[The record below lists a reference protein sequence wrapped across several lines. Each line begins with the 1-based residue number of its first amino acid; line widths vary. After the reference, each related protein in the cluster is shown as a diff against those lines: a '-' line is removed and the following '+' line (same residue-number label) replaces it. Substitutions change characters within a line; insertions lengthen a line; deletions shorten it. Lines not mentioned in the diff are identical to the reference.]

1 MPLDEADSEL
11 FKVWVI
17 KKLEAISDAD
27 SEVLADYVLALVK
40 TDDAVVVAKA
50 NCIENLRDFIGDSAR
65 SFVDDVFQA
74 LATKSYD
81 PSRPQFKPTAPIY
94 EPPRRTSSEL
104 PSLPNESRKRSYQ
117 EWDADPGQNGQ
128 NQPLG
133 AVDRSLKHPRRGG
146 RGWESRGAGQITQPV
161 RGGYGAPQLY
171 AQQVPPLQLPSMPT
185 PPLGM
190 PPLDPNNPLAALFAM
205 GQAMG
210 FMPSAPGVGARFATP
225 GHIAPQIGRRCRDYD
240 QKGYCMRG
248 GSCPYEHDD
257 NAFVVPPQSDEYDP
271 TNAAM
276 FDITP
281 NPAAYL
287 DTPRSNGRGNG
298 SARGRV
304 ESGAYGGGRPQRAH
318 FSMTGANHNQ
328 SIRSIVVEQIPE
340 EHFDEQSV
348 RAFFGDFGNVESVTM
363 QPYKRLAVVQFAS
376 HDSAKA
382 AYKSPKSVF
391 ENRFVKVYWYKSDSL
406 PHPTEFHPSV
416 EQDRDANGR
425 VDEPLF
431 DLEEVIARQAEAQRK
446 HDEAKRQREEAQ
458 KRRQELDEKLAAVNL
473 ERQKAA
479 DALAKRTGKGAT
491 PAGGNDDEDEQTKFL
506 KAKLAELQNE
516 AWSLGIDPDS
526 DDPVP
531 YAHAYTPR
539 GRGGYRGRFSSR
551 GRGHHPVMYR
561 GGYGGARGGFNGGR
575 ATMSLD
581 NRPKT
586 VNVTFPDGH
595 YQEETLRQYLM
606 FNGLES
612 AILTRHPGCDDAA
625 LVSFQQRFEAENFMA
640 AAVYDGPLAASDL
653 PGQLGKTT
661 LAWYKGEEDA
671 PSAHD
676 NGVAEQDSA
685 KLADAEAAVAL
696 AEYQPVSREER
707 DMDTY
712 DE

>member
-40 TDDAVVVAKA
+40 TDDSVVAKA
-50 NCIENLRDFIGDSAR
+50 NCIENLRDFIGNSAR
-65 SFVDDVFQA
+65 SFVNDVFQA

-81 PSRPQFKPTAPIY
+81 PSRPQLKPTAPIY

-117 EWDADPGQNGQ
+117 DRDAEPGQNGQ
-128 NQPLG
+128 NQPFG
-133 AVDRSLKHPRRGG
+133 AVDRSLKQSRRGG
-146 RGWESRGAGQITQPV
+146 RGWESRGGGQISQPV
-161 RGGYGAPQLY
+161 RGGYGAPQPY

-185 PPLGM
+185 PPPGM
-190 PPLDPNNPLAALFAM
+190 PPFDPNNPLAALFAM

-210 FMPSAPGVGARFATP
+210 FMPSAPGFGPPSATP
-225 GHIAPQIGRRCRDYD
+225 GHIARQIGQRCRDYD

-248 GSCPYEHDD
+248 GSCLYEHDD
-257 NAFVVPPQSDEYDP
+257 NAFVVPQQIDEYDP
-271 TNAAM
+271 TNAVI
-276 FDITP
+276 FDVAP
-281 NPAAYL
+281 NPAEYPS
-287 DTPRSNGRGNG
+287 TPRSSGRANG
-298 SARGRV
+298 SVRGRV
-304 ESGAYGGGRPQRAH
+304 ERGAYGGSRPQRAE

-328 SIRSIVVEQIPE
+328 SIKSIVVEQIPE

-348 RAFFGDFGNVESVTM
+348 RAFFGEFGSVESVTM

-406 PHPTEFHPSV
+406 PHPTEIHPSV
-416 EQDRDANGR
+416 EPDRDVNGR
-425 VDEPLF
+425 AVEPLF
-431 DLEEVIARQAEAQRK
+431 DLEEVAARQAEAQRK

-458 KRRQELDEKLAAVNL
+458 KRRQELDEMLVAVNL
-473 ERQKAA
+473 ERKKAA
-479 DALAKRTGKGAT
+479 DALAKRTWKGASL
-491 PAGGNDDEDEQTKFL
+491 AGGNDDEDEQTKFL

-526 DDPVP
+526 DEPVP
-531 YAHAYTPR
+531 YAPAYVPR
-539 GRGGYRGRFSSR
+539 RRGGYRGRFASR
-551 GRGHHPVMYR
+551 GRGRHPSMYR
-561 GGYGGARGGFNGGR
+561 GGYGGAGGGFNGGR

-586 VNVTFPDGH
+586 VTVTFPDGH

-612 AILTRHPGCDDAA
+612 AIMTRHPGCDDAA
-625 LVSFQQRFEAENFMA
+625 LVAFQQRFEAENFMA
-640 AAVYDGPLAASDL
+640 AAVYDGPLAASDF

-661 LAWYKGEEDA
+661 LAWYKGEEDT
-671 PSAHD
+671 PSARG
-676 NGVAEQDSA
+676 NGVTEQDSA
-685 KLADAEAAVAL
+685 KLADAEATGAL
-696 AEYQPVSREER
+696 AEYQPASREER

>member
-40 TDDAVVVAKA
+40 TDDSVVVAKA
-50 NCIENLRDFIGDSAR
+50 NCIENLRDFIGNSAR
-65 SFVDDVFQA
+65 SFVNDVFQA

-81 PSRPQFKPTAPIY
+81 PSRPQLKPTAPIY

-117 EWDADPGQNGQ
+117 DRDAEPGQNGQ
-128 NQPLG
+128 NQPFG
-133 AVDRSLKHPRRGG
+133 AVDRSLKQSRRGG
-146 RGWESRGAGQITQPV
+146 RGWESRGGGQISQPV
-161 RGGYGAPQLY
+161 RGGYGAPQPY

-185 PPLGM
+185 PPPGM
-190 PPLDPNNPLAALFAM
+190 PPFDPNNPLAALFAM

-210 FMPSAPGVGARFATP
+210 FMPSAPGFGPPSATP
-225 GHIAPQIGRRCRDYD
+225 GHIARQIGQRCRDYD

-248 GSCPYEHDD
+248 GSCLYEHDD
-257 NAFVVPPQSDEYDP
+257 NAFVVPQQIDEYDP
-271 TNAAM
+271 TNAVI
-276 FDITP
+276 FDVAP
-281 NPAAYL
+281 NPAEYPS
-287 DTPRSNGRGNG
+287 TPRSSGRANG
-298 SARGRV
+298 SVRGRV
-304 ESGAYGGGRPQRAH
+304 ERGAYGGSRPQRAE

-328 SIRSIVVEQIPE
+328 SIKSIVVEQIPK

-348 RAFFGDFGNVESVTM
+348 RAFFGEFGSVESVTM

-406 PHPTEFHPSV
+406 PHPTEIHPSV
-416 EQDRDANGR
+416 EPDRDVNGR
-425 VDEPLF
+425 AVEPLF
-431 DLEEVIARQAEAQRK
+431 DLEEVAARQAEAQRK

-458 KRRQELDEKLAAVNL
+458 KRRQELDEMLVAVNL
-473 ERQKAA
+473 ERKKAA
-479 DALAKRTGKGAT
+479 DALAKRTWKRASL
-491 PAGGNDDEDEQTKFL
+491 AGGNDDEDEQTKFL

-526 DDPVP
+526 DEPVP
-531 YAHAYTPR
+531 YAPAYVPR
-539 GRGGYRGRFSSR
+539 RRGGYRGRFASR
-551 GRGHHPVMYR
+551 GRGRHPSMYR
-561 GGYGGARGGFNGGR
+561 GGYGGAGGGFNG
-575 ATMSLD
+575 
-581 NRPKT
+581 
-586 VNVTFPDGH
+586 DGH

-612 AILTRHPGCDDAA
+612 AIMTRHPGCDDAA
-625 LVSFQQRFEAENFMA
+625 LVAFQQRFEAENFMA
-640 AAVYDGPLAASDL
+640 AAVYDGPLAASDF

-661 LAWYKGEEDA
+661 LAWYKGEEDT
-671 PSAHD
+671 PSARG
-676 NGVAEQDSA
+676 NGVTEQDSA
-685 KLADAEAAVAL
+685 KLADAEATGAL
-696 AEYQPVSREER
+696 AEYQPASREER

>member
-40 TDDAVVVAKA
+40 TDDSVVVAKA
-50 NCIENLRDFIGDSAR
+50 NCIENLRDFIGNSAR
-65 SFVDDVFQA
+65 SFVNDVFQA

-81 PSRPQFKPTAPIY
+81 PSRPQLKPNAPIY

-117 EWDADPGQNGQ
+117 DRDAEPGQNGQ
-128 NQPLG
+128 NQPFG
-133 AVDRSLKHPRRGG
+133 AVDRSLKQSRRGG
-146 RGWESRGAGQITQPV
+146 RGWESRGGGQISQPV
-161 RGGYGAPQLY
+161 RGGYGAPQPY

-185 PPLGM
+185 PPPGM
-190 PPLDPNNPLAALFAM
+190 PPFDPNNPLAALFAM

-210 FMPSAPGVGARFATP
+210 FMPSAPGFGPPSATP
-225 GHIAPQIGRRCRDYD
+225 GHIARQIGQRCRDYD

-248 GSCPYEHDD
+248 GSCLYEHDD
-257 NAFVVPPQSDEYDP
+257 NAFVVPQQIDEYDP
-271 TNAAM
+271 TNAVI
-276 FDITP
+276 FDVAP
-281 NPAAYL
+281 NPAEYPS
-287 DTPRSNGRGNG
+287 TPRSSGRANG
-298 SARGRV
+298 SVRGRV
-304 ESGAYGGGRPQRAH
+304 ERGAYGGSRPQRAE

-328 SIRSIVVEQIPE
+328 SIKSIVVEQIPE

-348 RAFFGDFGNVESVTM
+348 RAFFGEFGSVESVTM

-406 PHPTEFHPSV
+406 PHPTEIHPSV
-416 EQDRDANGR
+416 EPDRDVNGR
-425 VDEPLF
+425 AVEPLF
-431 DLEEVIARQAEAQRK
+431 DLEEVAARQAEAQRK

-458 KRRQELDEKLAAVNL
+458 KRRQELDEMLVAVNL
-473 ERQKAA
+473 ERKKAA
-479 DALAKRTGKGAT
+479 DALAKRTWKGASL
-491 PAGGNDDEDEQTKFL
+491 AGGNDDEDEQTKFL

-526 DDPVP
+526 DEPVP
-531 YAHAYTPR
+531 YAPAYVPR
-539 GRGGYRGRFSSR
+539 RRGGYRGRFASR
-551 GRGHHPVMYR
+551 GRGRHPSMYR
-561 GGYGGARGGFNGGR
+561 GGYGGAGGGFNG
-575 ATMSLD
+575 
-581 NRPKT
+581 
-586 VNVTFPDGH
+586 DGH

-612 AILTRHPGCDDAA
+612 AIMTRHPGCDDAA
-625 LVSFQQRFEAENFMA
+625 LVAFQQRFEAENFMA
-640 AAVYDGPLAASDL
+640 AAVYDGPLAASDF

-661 LAWYKGEEDA
+661 LAWYKGEEDT
-671 PSAHD
+671 PSARG
-676 NGVAEQDSA
+676 NGVTEQDSA
-685 KLADAEAAVAL
+685 KLADAEATGAL
-696 AEYQPVSREER
+696 AEYQPASREER

>member
-40 TDDAVVVAKA
+40 TDDSVVVAKA
-50 NCIENLRDFIGDSAR
+50 NCIENLRDFIGNSAR
-65 SFVDDVFQA
+65 SFVNDVFQA

-81 PSRPQFKPTAPIY
+81 PSRPQLKPTAPIY

-117 EWDADPGQNGQ
+117 DRDAEPGQNGQ
-128 NQPLG
+128 NQPFG
-133 AVDRSLKHPRRGG
+133 AVDRSLKQSRRGG
-146 RGWESRGAGQITQPV
+146 RGWESRGGGQISQPV
-161 RGGYGAPQLY
+161 RGGYGAPQPY

-185 PPLGM
+185 PPPGM
-190 PPLDPNNPLAALFAM
+190 PPFDPNNPLAALFAM

-210 FMPSAPGVGARFATP
+210 FMPSAPGFGPPSATP
-225 GHIAPQIGRRCRDYD
+225 GHIARQIGQRCRDYD

-248 GSCPYEHDD
+248 GSCLYEHDD
-257 NAFVVPPQSDEYDP
+257 NAFVVPQQIDEYDP
-271 TNAAM
+271 TNAVI
-276 FDITP
+276 FDVAP
-281 NPAAYL
+281 NPAEYPS
-287 DTPRSNGRGNG
+287 TPRSSGRANG
-298 SARGRV
+298 SVRGRV
-304 ESGAYGGGRPQRAH
+304 ERGAYGGSRPQRAE

-328 SIRSIVVEQIPE
+328 SIKSIVVEQIPE

-348 RAFFGDFGNVESVTM
+348 RAFFGEFGSVESVTM

-406 PHPTEFHPSV
+406 PHPTEIHPSV
-416 EQDRDANGR
+416 EPDRDVNGR
-425 VDEPLF
+425 AVEPLF
-431 DLEEVIARQAEAQRK
+431 DLEEVAARQAEAQRK

-458 KRRQELDEKLAAVNL
+458 KRRQELDEMLVAVNL
-473 ERQKAA
+473 ERKKAA
-479 DALAKRTGKGAT
+479 DALAKRTWKGASL
-491 PAGGNDDEDEQTKFL
+491 AGGNDDEDEQTKFL

-526 DDPVP
+526 DEPVP
-531 YAHAYTPR
+531 YAPAYVPR
-539 GRGGYRGRFSSR
+539 RRGGYRGRFASR
-551 GRGHHPVMYR
+551 GRGRHPSMYR
-561 GGYGGARGGFNGGR
+561 GGYGGAGGGFNG
-575 ATMSLD
+575 
-581 NRPKT
+581 
-586 VNVTFPDGH
+586 DGH

-612 AILTRHPGCDDAA
+612 AIMTRHPGCDDAA
-625 LVSFQQRFEAENFMA
+625 LVAFQQRFEAENFMA
-640 AAVYDGPLAASDL
+640 AAVYDGPLAASDF

-661 LAWYKGEEDA
+661 LAWYKGEEDT
-671 PSAHD
+671 PSARG
-676 NGVAEQDSA
+676 NGVTEQDSA
-685 KLADAEAAVAL
+685 KLADAEATGAL
-696 AEYQPVSREER
+696 AEYQPASREER

>member
-40 TDDAVVVAKA
+40 TDDSVVAKA
-50 NCIENLRDFIGDSAR
+50 NCIENLRDFIGNSAR
-65 SFVDDVFQA
+65 SFVNDVFQA

-81 PSRPQFKPTAPIY
+81 PSRPQLKPTAPIY

-117 EWDADPGQNGQ
+117 DRDAEPGQNGQ
-128 NQPLG
+128 NQPFG
-133 AVDRSLKHPRRGG
+133 AVDRSLKQSRRGG
-146 RGWESRGAGQITQPV
+146 RGWESRGGGQISQPV
-161 RGGYGAPQLY
+161 RGGYGAPQPY

-185 PPLGM
+185 PPPGM
-190 PPLDPNNPLAALFAM
+190 PPFDPNNPLAALFAM

-210 FMPSAPGVGARFATP
+210 FMPSAPGFGPPSATP
-225 GHIAPQIGRRCRDYD
+225 GHIARQIGQRCRDYD

-248 GSCPYEHDD
+248 GSCLYEHDD
-257 NAFVVPPQSDEYDP
+257 NAFVVPQQIDEYDP
-271 TNAAM
+271 TNAVI
-276 FDITP
+276 FDVAP
-281 NPAAYL
+281 NPAEYPS
-287 DTPRSNGRGNG
+287 TPRSSGRANG
-298 SARGRV
+298 SVRGRV
-304 ESGAYGGGRPQRAH
+304 ERGAYGGSRPQRAE

-328 SIRSIVVEQIPE
+328 SIKSIVVEQIPE

-348 RAFFGDFGNVESVTM
+348 RAFFGEFGSVESVTM

-406 PHPTEFHPSV
+406 PHPTEIHPSV
-416 EQDRDANGR
+416 EPDRDVNGR
-425 VDEPLF
+425 AVEPLF
-431 DLEEVIARQAEAQRK
+431 DLEEVAARQAEAQRK

-458 KRRQELDEKLAAVNL
+458 KRRQELDEMLVAVNL
-473 ERQKAA
+473 ERKKAA
-479 DALAKRTGKGAT
+479 DALAKRTWKGASL
-491 PAGGNDDEDEQTKFL
+491 AGGNDDEDEQTKFL

-526 DDPVP
+526 DEPVP
-531 YAHAYTPR
+531 YAPAYVPR
-539 GRGGYRGRFSSR
+539 RRGGYRGRFASR
-551 GRGHHPVMYR
+551 GRGRHPSMYR
-561 GGYGGARGGFNGGR
+561 GGYGGAGGGFNG
-575 ATMSLD
+575 
-581 NRPKT
+581 
-586 VNVTFPDGH
+586 DGH

-612 AILTRHPGCDDAA
+612 AIMTRHPGCDDAA
-625 LVSFQQRFEAENFMA
+625 LVAFQQRFEAENFMA
-640 AAVYDGPLAASDL
+640 AAVYDGPLAASDF

-661 LAWYKGEEDA
+661 LAWYKGEEDT
-671 PSAHD
+671 PSARG
-676 NGVAEQDSA
+676 NGVTEQDSA
-685 KLADAEAAVAL
+685 KLADAEATGAL
-696 AEYQPVSREER
+696 AEYQPASREER

>member
-40 TDDAVVVAKA
+40 TDDSVVVAKA
-50 NCIENLRDFIGDSAR
+50 NCIENLRDFIGNSAR
-65 SFVDDVFQA
+65 SFVNDVFQA

-81 PSRPQFKPTAPIY
+81 PSRPQLKPTAPIY

-117 EWDADPGQNGQ
+117 DRDAEPGQNGQ
-128 NQPLG
+128 NQPFG
-133 AVDRSLKHPRRGG
+133 AVDRSLKQSRRGG
-146 RGWESRGAGQITQPV
+146 RGWESRGGGQISQPV
-161 RGGYGAPQLY
+161 RGGYGAPQPY

-185 PPLGM
+185 PPPGM
-190 PPLDPNNPLAALFAM
+190 PPFDPNNPLAALFAM

-210 FMPSAPGVGARFATP
+210 FMPSAPGFGPPSATP
-225 GHIAPQIGRRCRDYD
+225 GHIARQIGQRCRDYD

-248 GSCPYEHDD
+248 GSCLYEHDD
-257 NAFVVPPQSDEYDP
+257 NAFVVPQQIDEYDP
-271 TNAAM
+271 TNAVI
-276 FDITP
+276 FDVAP
-281 NPAAYL
+281 NPAEYPS
-287 DTPRSNGRGNG
+287 TPRSSGRANG
-298 SARGRV
+298 SVRGRV
-304 ESGAYGGGRPQRAH
+304 ERGAYGGSRPQRAE

-328 SIRSIVVEQIPE
+328 SIKSIVVEQIPE

-348 RAFFGDFGNVESVTM
+348 RAFFGEFGSVESVTM

-406 PHPTEFHPSV
+406 PHPTEIHPSV
-416 EQDRDANGR
+416 EPDRDVNGR
-425 VDEPLF
+425 AVEPLF
-431 DLEEVIARQAEAQRK
+431 DLEEVAARQAEAQRK

-458 KRRQELDEKLAAVNL
+458 KRRQELDEMLVAVNL
-473 ERQKAA
+473 ERKKAA
-479 DALAKRTGKGAT
+479 DALAKRTWKGASL
-491 PAGGNDDEDEQTKFL
+491 AGGNDDEDEQTKFL

-526 DDPVP
+526 DEPVP
-531 YAHAYTPR
+531 YAPAYVPR
-539 GRGGYRGRFSSR
+539 RRGGYRGRFASR
-551 GRGHHPVMYR
+551 GRGRHPSMYR
-561 GGYGGARGGFNGGR
+561 GGYGGAGGGFNGGR

-586 VNVTFPDGH
+586 VTVTFPDGH

-612 AILTRHPGCDDAA
+612 AIMTRHPGCDDAA
-625 LVSFQQRFEAENFMA
+625 LVAFQQRFEAENFMA
-640 AAVYDGPLAASDL
+640 AAVYDGPLAASDF

-661 LAWYKGEEDA
+661 LAWYKGEEDT
-671 PSAHD
+671 PSARG
-676 NGVAEQDSA
+676 NGVTEQDSA
-685 KLADAEAAVAL
+685 KLADAEATGAL
-696 AEYQPVSREER
+696 AEYQPASREER